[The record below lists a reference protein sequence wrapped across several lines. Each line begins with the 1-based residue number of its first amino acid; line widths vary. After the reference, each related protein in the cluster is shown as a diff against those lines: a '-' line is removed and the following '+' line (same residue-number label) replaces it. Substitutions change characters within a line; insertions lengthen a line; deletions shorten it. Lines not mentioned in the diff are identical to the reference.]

1 MARKSRKRQTVT
13 LPHLHSETAGY
24 IRLSVTGKGGDDSI
38 ENQKKV
44 IEAWA
49 RENQHPIS
57 RWYIDAGWSGRT
69 FYRPMFRELIADIEL
84 GEVDCVVVKDLSRL
98 GRDHIAVGYYLEVFF
113 PMNCVRFVSI
123 NDDFDTVN
131 GLTDQSHP
139 HGARIRIPI
148 KNAFN
153 EQVAVEIK
161 QKVEATLQMKIDRG
175 TFVGPRAPF
184 GYQKSEAN
192 HDQLVPDPIASIT
205 VRKIFE
211 LAANGTGVTGIVR
224 YLNEKGLPTPI
235 QYARSNGLTGSFAD
249 GTGDWNSRS
258 VKYILTNRTYTGML
272 IQGKEKRV
280 VKGTHEPLVDVET
293 FDRIQSEFKAR
304 SFNISLTPEA
314 SENVFKGKVI
324 CACCG
329 GKMQRKRGTNH
340 ADWYFF
346 TCISKNRLGA
356 DKCTGMYARE
366 EDVLSAVY
374 YQLKQYIDHH
384 FITKDQ
390 YKQEIQRMDSI
401 IEAASLK
408 YEEATDFSMK
418 QYEKYVMGEGSKE
431 AIAAARPAKEQAEAE
446 LNRAIADKEAYEKQY
461 QVFCKLLK
469 ASRKGVPL
477 SEIIDCIERIVVD
490 VDRKIIDNYGKQPI
504 EDGIDVVAVDSLAFQ
519 RYCELASLISK
530 PLTVVTDNDGN
541 AEAVRKRYEKYTG
554 LVTLCVESDNTLNT
568 LEPSVLAANL
578 DTFESFKSIIYLG
591 KDIESRDPDSIKS
604 FMIGNKTDWSMRVF
618 TSKKKINYPSY
629 ILKAIGIDSEN
640 VGDRDE

>member
-1 MARKSRKRQTVT
+1 MIEKTYNV
-13 LPHLHSETAGY
+13 GIY
-24 IRLSVTGKGGDDSI
+24 CRLSNDDERDGESVSI
-38 ENQKKV
+38 ENQKLLLQSYVRQRGWNEIAVYCDDGYSGMNFDRPGVKRL
-44 IEAWA
+44 IE
-49 RENQHPIS
+49 
-57 RWYIDAGWSGRT
+57 DAKAKKIN
-69 FYRPMFRELIADIEL
+69 LIL
-84 GEVDCVVVKDLSRL
+84 VKDLSRF
-98 GRDHIAVGYYLEVFF
+98 GRNYIEFGQYTEVFF

-131 GLTDQSHP
+131 SLTDQSHP

-304 SFNISLTPEA
+304 SFNISPTPEA

-366 EDVLSAVY
+366 EDVLQIISNCDVISA
-374 YQLKQYIDHH
+374 
-384 FITKDQ
+384 
-390 YKQEIQRMDSI
+390 
-401 IEAASLK
+401 
-408 YEEATDFSMK
+408 
-418 QYEKYVMGEGSKE
+418 
-431 AIAAARPAKEQAEAE
+431 
-446 LNRAIADKEAYEKQY
+446 
-461 QVFCKLLK
+461 
-469 ASRKGVPL
+469 
-477 SEIIDCIERIVVD
+477 
-490 VDRKIIDNYGKQPI
+490 
-504 EDGIDVVAVDSLAFQ
+504 
-519 RYCELASLISK
+519 
-530 PLTVVTDNDGN
+530 
-541 AEAVRKRYEKYTG
+541 
-554 LVTLCVESDNTLNT
+554 
-568 LEPSVLAANL
+568 
-578 DTFESFKSIIYLG
+578 
-591 KDIESRDPDSIKS
+591 
-604 FMIGNKTDWSMRVF
+604 
-618 TSKKKINYPSY
+618 
-629 ILKAIGIDSEN
+629 
-640 VGDRDE
+640 